1 MTHTDP
7 KPRPRPDYRLERLD
21 KEILLYH
28 PARTQVLYLNE
39 TASMIWSLCDGTRTR
54 DDIIALLVEAF
65 PEQESTIGDEVD
77 STLRRF
83 AEQDAIEFV
92 QDQG

>member
-1 MTHTDP
+1 MTRTDP
-7 KPRPRPDYRLERLD
+7 LLRSRPDYRLERLD

-54 DDIIALLVEAF
+54 DDITALLVEAF
-65 PEQESTIGDEVD
+65 PEQESTIGTEVD
-77 STLRRF
+77 LTLRRF
-83 AEQDAIEFV
+83 VEQEAIEFV
-92 QDQG
+92 